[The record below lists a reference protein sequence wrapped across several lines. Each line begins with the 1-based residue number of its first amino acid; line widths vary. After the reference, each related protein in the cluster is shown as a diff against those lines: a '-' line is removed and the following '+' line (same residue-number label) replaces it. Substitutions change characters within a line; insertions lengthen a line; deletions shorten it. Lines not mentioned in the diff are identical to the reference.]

1 MEIEALHFKA
11 VIVDDEIVYLGSIN
25 ILSLLP
31 IEYYSPDYM
40 VRFESEALTDEIIEN
55 VIGRKK
61 YEEIMG

>member
-1 MEIEALHFKA
+1 VEIEALHFKA
-11 VIVDDEIVYLGSIN
+11 VIIDDEVIYLGSIN

-31 IEYYSPDYM
+31 IEYYPPDYM

-61 YEEIMG
+61 YEEIIG